1 MGFHSCSSSSSA
13 YFSKFKFELSNL
25 NFSSSSLAKNIK
37 FFEFKFR
44 LTKILSL
51 LFDLIALLLY
61 TCCFFRLPRHKQM
74 YDIFN
79 LRGMINNQYYFFP
92 TIFPSLN
99 FFMNWNIFFR
109 VQIRI
114 RVLKNY
120 FVEFAALYSI
130 LTHTSLQHLY
140 ERNTMNNPYIVKGNI
155 TTKHVSNGDFFIA

>member
-99 FFMNWNIFFR
+99 FFYELEHFFSSSNSNSSSEKLFRRVRSPIFYT
-109 VQIRI
+109 
-114 RVLKNY
+114 NTY
-120 FVEFAALYSI
+120 E
-130 LTHTSLQHLY
+130 LTASL
-140 ERNTMNNPYIVKGNI
+140 
-155 TTKHVSNGDFFIA
+155 